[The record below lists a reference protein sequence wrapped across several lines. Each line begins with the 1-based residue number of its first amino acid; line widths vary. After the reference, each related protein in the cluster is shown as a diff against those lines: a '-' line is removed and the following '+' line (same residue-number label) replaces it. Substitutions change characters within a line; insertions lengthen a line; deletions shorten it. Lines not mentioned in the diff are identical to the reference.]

1 MPSQRRRE
9 KLRKLRLAA
18 REKHKMDE
26 IYEEARVLKCTV
38 AGQALHL
45 DLGEEKTEEQSRA
58 PQQTWGEWW
67 WSWVA

>member
-18 REKHKMDE
+18 RDKHLMDKLYKE
-26 IYEEARVLKCTV
+26 SRVLKCTV

-45 DLGEEKTEEQSRA
+45 DLDEQNLEITPTWTE
-58 PQQTWGEWW
+58 WM
-67 WSWVA
+67 WSWVFWE